1 MKKIVLTEVH
11 MDDFIRMMPQHADEV
26 VWILDAVMQLQK
38 DPDADVAEVCRHYDL
53 SVLASFMVLS
63 IYEYNDRNPIKEN
76 TFACGYVGEEPVR
89 GRPSLQTMEI
99 VGDALL
105 DKE

>member
-1 MKKIVLTEVH
+1 

-38 DPDADVAEVCRHYDL
+38 DPDADIAEVCRHYDL
-53 SVLASFMVLS
+53 SVLASWMVLD
-63 IYEYNDRNPIKEN
+63 IYQYNEKHPIREN
-76 TFACGYVGEEPVR
+76 TFACGYTGEEPTC
-89 GRPSLQTMEI
+89 GRLSLQTMEI

>member
-1 MKKIVLTEVH
+1 

-38 DPDADVAEVCRHYDL
+38 DPCANIPEVCEAYNL
-53 SVLASFMVLS
+53 SPIASLMVMS
-63 IYEYNDRNPIKEN
+63 IFTYNYHNPIREN
-76 TFACGYVGEEPVR
+76 THACGYMGEEPER

-105 DKE
+105 DKD

>member
-1 MKKIVLTEVH
+1 
-11 MDDFIRMMPQHADEV
+11 MDDLVSMMPQHADEV

-38 DPDADVAEVCRHYDL
+38 DPDADIMEICRHYDL
-53 SVLASFMVLS
+53 SVVASFMVLCIFDYNAQNS
-63 IYEYNDRNPIKEN
+63 IREN
-76 TFACGYVGEEPVR
+76 TFACGYVGEEPMR
-89 GRPSLQTMEI
+89 GRPNLQTMEI